1 MEDTFY
7 LLANPTHRQKK
18 EVQYDSN
25 DRSLLI
31 LLNKKFPHIN
41 ISEDD
46 YNKNISKIEKIFV
59 ETYQHKI
66 VNKIVEEIIIKALNE
81 QVLL

>member
-7 LLANPTHRQKK
+7 LLANPNYRQKK
-18 EVQYDSN
+18 EIYDDSN

-31 LLNKKFPHIN
+31 LLNKKFPHIK

-46 YNKNISKIEKIFV
+46 YNKNISKIEKLFV
-59 ETYQHKI
+59 ETYQQSI
-66 VNKIVEEIIIKALNE
+66 ITEIIEEIILQVVNE
-81 QVLL
+81 QILL